1 MPLSKGP
8 NLTPPEVIMLPV
20 IAGVGAVLLVLAG
33 AKYLKDHSGHA
44 PGPVEPPHTPDPIFE
59 GPDGGTDGG

>member
-1 MPLSKGP
+1 
-8 NLTPPEVIMLPV
+8 MLPV
-20 IAGVGAVLLVLAG
+20 LAGVGAVLLVLAG

-44 PGPVEPPHTPDPIFE
+44 PGPVDPPHPPDPVFE